1 MNIFSIIAAVVA
13 FAVTAASGYI
23 IIPFLRKL
31 KFGQTILDI
40 GPKWHKEKQGTP
52 TMGGIMIILGVIVSL
67 LITIGY
73 SFVAKDSFS
82 FQLSA
87 YSLNVVVFVAGI
99 IMALGMALIGFI
111 DDYIKVVKKR
121 NLGLT
126 ARQKT
131 FLQLFVSAAFLATL
145 AFSGMNTT
153 YIPFVG
159 EIEITKGFGLLFWPI
174 SLMFIYGFTNAVNL
188 TDGLDGLASSVTL
201 VVSCAFMLASVAIP
215 AEKYTTNVLS
225 ASLAG
230 ACTGFI
236 VWNAKPAKV
245 FMGDTGSMFLGG
257 MVVAVSFGIG
267 RPVLLI
273 FAGCLYLIEAISV
286 MLQVG
291 YFKLTKKRLFKMAPL
306 HHHFEM
312 CGWSEQKVVFFFS
325 SIAFLGSLLMLLS
338 IMLNW

>member
-1 MNIFSIIAAVVA
+1 MDKYVSIIAAVVA
-13 FAVTAASGYI
+13 FLVTVVLGYI
-23 IIPFLRKL
+23 VIPYLRKL

-52 TMGGIMIILGVIVSL
+52 TMGGVMMVVGVIAGFVIAFSCSALSEGVL
-67 LITIGY
+67 L
-73 SFVAKDSFS
+73 AELKNK
-82 FQLSA
+82 A
-87 YSLNVVVFVAGI
+87 YFTRLIAGF
-99 IMALGMALIGFI
+99 GMAICMCGIGFI

-131 FLQLFVSAAFLATL
+131 FMQLFVSAAYLVILAI
-145 AFSGMNTT
+145 SGMHST

-159 EIEITKGFGLLFWPI
+159 EVDIVNGIGLIFWPI
-174 SLMFIYGFTNAVNL
+174 ALMFIYGFTNAVNL

-201 VVSCAFMLASVAIP
+201 VVACAFMLASGQLQNNTFNTFA
-215 AEKYTTNVLS
+215 AC
-225 ASLAG
+225 LAG
-230 ACTGFI
+230 ACAGFL

-257 MVVAVSFGIG
+257 MVVAVSFGIN
-267 RPVLLI
+267 RPILLI
-273 FAGCLYLIEAISV
+273 LAGCMYLIEAISV

-291 YFKLTKKRLFKMAPL
+291 YYKLTKKRLFKMAPI

-312 CGWSEQKVVFFFS
+312 CGLSEQTVVLLFS
-325 SIAFLGSLLMLLS
+325 AITMVGCFVALLS
-338 IMLNW
+338 VIYRW